1 MAIRNSLSIV
11 PGEPDPVLAFDYL
24 IADLGCSKATFHRG
38 PRHELPVVQIS
49 PRRLGVRRSDYE
61 RWKASKIQAP
71 VRAA

>member
-1 MAIRNSLSIV
+1 MSQNVFAPVER
-11 PGEPDPVLAFDYL
+11 DPVLSFGFL
-24 IADLGCSKATFHRG
+24 IADLGCSKSTFHRG

-49 PRRLGVRRSDYE
+49 PRRLGVRKSDFD

>member
-1 MAIRNSLSIV
+1 MRIKRSEIFAHFAGDPILS
-11 PGEPDPVLAFDYL
+11 FDEL

-49 PRRLGVRRSDYE
+49 ERRLGVRQSDYE

-71 VRAA
+71 ARAA